1 MGEAFRAPATY
12 ESKKRRS
19 RPSCLSTTW
28 HGPRQGRPRRRKPFY
43 VSFYSNFFHLS
54 FYLPPAWSEPELFAA
69 FQAYGTI
76 VSARVQ
82 RDAFGR
88 SRGYGFIS
96 YDTSDSAQGAIRGMD
111 GAAVGGKRLKVSI
124 KKGDSS
130 SDENPML
137 RKFSRTASLLVGFQ

>member
-1 MGEAFRAPATY
+1 MSIIYLSLFFR
-12 ESKKRRS
+12 
-19 RPSCLSTTW
+19 
-28 HGPRQGRPRRRKPFY
+28 
-43 VSFYSNFFHLS
+43 

-82 RDAFGR
+82 RDAYGR

-96 YDTSDSAQGAIRGMD
+96 YDTADSAQGAIRGMD

-124 KKGDSS
+124 KKGDS
-130 SDENPML
+130 EEPL
-137 RKFSRTASLLVGFQ
+137 QQQPRRTVTSARNSTLLVGGGSFH

>member
-1 MGEAFRAPATY
+1 MPTSLCKLFPASLYIFR
-12 ESKKRRS
+12 
-19 RPSCLSTTW
+19 
-28 HGPRQGRPRRRKPFY
+28 
-43 VSFYSNFFHLS
+43 

-82 RDAFGR
+82 RDAYGR

-96 YDTSDSAQGAIRGMD
+96 YDSADSAQGAIRGMD

-130 SDENPML
+130 SDENPMQVKRL
-137 RKFSRTASLLVGFQ
+137 SRNTLLVGGSLGF

>member
-1 MGEAFRAPATY
+1 
-12 ESKKRRS
+12 
-19 RPSCLSTTW
+19 
-28 HGPRQGRPRRRKPFY
+28 
-43 VSFYSNFFHLS
+43 
-54 FYLPPAWSEPELFAA
+54 
-69 FQAYGTI
+69 

-82 RDAFGR
+82 RDAYGR

-130 SDENPML
+130 SPEGEGLMRRNL
-137 RKFSRTASLLVGFQ
+137 SRSTSSLLIGSGSFQQ

>member
-1 MGEAFRAPATY
+1 MPLVFR
-12 ESKKRRS
+12 
-19 RPSCLSTTW
+19 
-28 HGPRQGRPRRRKPFY
+28 
-43 VSFYSNFFHLS
+43 

-82 RDAFGR
+82 RDAYGR

-96 YDTSDSAQGAIRGMD
+96 YDTADSAQGAIRGMD

-124 KKGDSS
+124 KKGDSEEPFQQPRRTVS
-130 SDENPML
+130 S
-137 RKFSRTASLLVGFQ
+137 SRNSTLLVGGGSFQQ